1 MQQRVKQKQQS
12 NVIPGAMEVEAGG
25 WHFNAVIGVP
35 RYLST
40 GKSIL
45 KPKAFITNF
54 SLVIFLY

>member
-40 GKSIL
+40 GK
-45 KPKAFITNF
+45 
-54 SLVIFLY
+54 